1 MSIVHFE
8 TLGCK
13 LNQIESE
20 SACKIFSD
28 YGWQISVK
36 PIQSQNSI
44 QEHDLIDTKLC
55 IVNTCTVTAKAEQ
68 KCRRTINLL
77 LKKFSYSVVLVTG
90 CYAQVEKN
98 QIEKIDE
105 RVVVLP
111 GEKKDF
117 LAELPKMLF
126 NQNFSFDSSAAEN
139 AKKIRTLIDDGVKF
153 TKTKFA
159 LSTDV
164 FFNHSRSSIKIQDG
178 CGNSCSF
185 CRIHIARGKPVSLAS
200 SEVLDRVKNLEDAAQ
215 KEVVLTGVNLCQYRS
230 EFPGKTG
237 HFADLLEYLN
247 QNTSNIN
254 FRISSLYPQRID
266 QRFLDVLKDAR
277 VRPHFHLSVQSGSD
291 KILDAMNRPYTHDS
305 VLKAVENLRSVFENP
320 FIACDII
327 AGFPGE
333 TDEDFEKTME
343 LCSEC
348 NFSWIHAFPFSA
360 RPGTPAYSM
369 KNQVPQN
376 IARKRMERLTEL
388 ADTQKSSY
396 VQSFVGKTVRAIM
409 EKRQDRLSRCVTEN
423 FLHAHVQLEEGVFPQ
438 DLWDQEINVKI
449 LGNSNL
455 SECECECKI
464 LH

>member
-1 MSIVHFE
+1 
-8 TLGCK
+8 
-13 LNQIESE
+13 
-20 SACKIFSD
+20 
-28 YGWQISVK
+28 
-36 PIQSQNSI
+36 
-44 QEHDLIDTKLC
+44 
-55 IVNTCTVTAKAEQ
+55 
-68 KCRRTINLL
+68 
-77 LKKFSYSVVLVTG
+77 
-90 CYAQVEKN
+90 
-98 QIEKIDE
+98 
-105 RVVVLP
+105 
-111 GEKKDF
+111 
-117 LAELPKMLF
+117 MLF

-185 CRIHIARGKPVSLAS
+185 CRIHIARGKPVSLAA
-200 SEVLDRVKNLEDAAQ
+200 SEVLDRAKKLEDAGQ

-230 EFPGKTG
+230 EFSGKTG
-237 HFADLLEYLN
+237 DFADLLEYLN

-388 ADTQKSSY
+388 ADIQKSSY
-396 VQSFVGKTVRAIM
+396 VQSFVGKTVKAIM
-409 EKRQDRLSRCVTEN
+409 EKRPSLCEGLFSMAEWVGFTLSGIN
-423 FLHAHVQLEEGVFPQ
+423 FESLP
-438 DLWDQEINVKI
+438 KM
-449 LGNSNL
+449 L
-455 SECECECKI
+455 SETKRPPLREDLFI
-464 LH
+464 SGGVGGIRTHVPVLPTN

>member
-200 SEVLDRVKNLEDAAQ
+200 SEVLDRVKKLEDAGQ
-215 KEVVLTGVNLCQYRS
+215 KGVVLTGVDLC
-230 EFPGKTG
+230 
-237 HFADLLEYLN
+237 
-247 QNTSNIN
+247 
-254 FRISSLYPQRID
+254 
-266 QRFLDVLKDAR
+266 
-277 VRPHFHLSVQSGSD
+277 
-291 KILDAMNRPYTHDS
+291 
-305 VLKAVENLRSVFENP
+305 
-320 FIACDII
+320 
-327 AGFPGE
+327 
-333 TDEDFEKTME
+333 
-343 LCSEC
+343 
-348 NFSWIHAFPFSA
+348 
-360 RPGTPAYSM
+360 
-369 KNQVPQN
+369 
-376 IARKRMERLTEL
+376 
-388 ADTQKSSY
+388 
-396 VQSFVGKTVRAIM
+396 
-409 EKRQDRLSRCVTEN
+409 
-423 FLHAHVQLEEGVFPQ
+423 
-438 DLWDQEINVKI
+438 
-449 LGNSNL
+449 
-455 SECECECKI
+455 
-464 LH
+464 